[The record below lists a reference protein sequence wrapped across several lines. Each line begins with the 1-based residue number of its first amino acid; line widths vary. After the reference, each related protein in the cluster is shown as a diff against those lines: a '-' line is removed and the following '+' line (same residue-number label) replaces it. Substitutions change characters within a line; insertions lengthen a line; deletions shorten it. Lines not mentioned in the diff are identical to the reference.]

1 MAHTLV
7 QPTETYTA
15 TNPLGELVVS
25 VIGAPG
31 LRNSAGSTLTNLT
44 AGQYE
49 FSLPMGWSIVCAAGQ
64 YASIN
69 QHPNPSIR

>member
-7 QPTETYTA
+7 TPTNTHTS
-15 TNPLGELVVS
+15 TNPLGELVIS
-25 VIGAPG
+25 VIGTPG
-31 LRNSAGSTLTNLT
+31 LRNDQGTTLTNLT

-69 QHPNPSIR
+69 QHPNPSIV